1 MNIRR
6 REFLALAAASGAAA
20 MSMPVF
26 GQQQQVAR
34 RETLRLVPSTD
45 LVYLDPV
52 FSTALVS
59 VQHGYHV
66 FDTLFGVD
74 GQLNPHPQMA
84 EGHQVSEDGLTWTI
98 SLRDGLL
105 FHDGEPV
112 RATDCVAS
120 LERWSQIDNV
130 GRTVADVVD
139 TYEVVDDKSF
149 KIHLTRPYLRLLNAL
164 GKPHSSPAFI
174 MPERLA
180 ATSPSEQVTE
190 MIGSGPYRF
199 LADEWNA
206 GSFVAYSRF
215 EDYVPRSEPAEWT
228 SGGKVAKFERV
239 EWHVIRDQSTAVAAL
254 QRGEVDWMEA
264 LSADLVPLIE
274 ADPNLTATHDDPLG
288 RTLFMRFNHKQ
299 APFNNKALRQFV
311 MKVINQ
317 ADYYA
322 ALTGGD
328 PDKGRDCFAMLPC
341 SLETTKELGEGIFEA
356 LNGSD
361 ADTLAQELAATGYNG
376 EKIVIINAADSLVV
390 APLGRITA
398 DVLARAGLN
407 IELQEMDWGTMLQ
420 RNRSQEAVDNG
431 GWSILHTAWPTVAIP
446 DPAQNVMIRG
456 NGDEGYPGWYESAEM
471 EELITRWSEATTP
484 EEQQDIGDQI
494 NLLAIEDVP
503 SLPLGLFLPN
513 MAYRSEL
520 EGVLHGSVRY
530 PWNVERVES

>member
-1 MNIRR
+1 MLNRR
-6 REFLALAAASGAAA
+6 DFLALTAGAAA
-20 MSMPVF
+20 LSMPVF
-26 GQQQQVAR
+26 AQEPRGG
-34 RETLRLVPSTD
+34 TLRLVPSTD
-45 LVYLDPV
+45 LVFLDPV

-74 GQLNPHPQMA
+74 GQLRPQPQMA
-84 EGHQVSEDGLTWTI
+84 EGHEVSEDKLTWTI
-98 SLRDGLL
+98 KLREKLK

-112 RATDCVAS
+112 RAKDCVAS
-120 LERWSQIDNV
+120 LKRWGAIDNV
-130 GRTVADVVD
+130 GRSLTAVIKD
-139 TYEVVDDKSF
+139 YEVVDDRSF
-149 KIHLTRPYLRLLNAL
+149 RIHLKHPYLRVLNAL
-164 GKPHSSPAFI
+164 GKPHSAPAFI

-180 ATSPSEQVTE
+180 NTPAAEQVTE

-199 LADEWNA
+199 LADEWKQ
-206 GSFVAYSRF
+206 GSFVAYAKF

-228 SGGKVAKFERV
+228 SGGKIANFDRV

-274 ADPNLTATHDDPLG
+274 SDPTLRATHDDPLG

-311 MKVINQ
+311 MKIINQ
-317 ADYYA
+317 EDYYI

-328 PDKGRDCFAMLPC
+328 PNRGRDCFAMLPC
-341 SLETTKELGEGIFEA
+341 SLDTTKEIGKDVFGS

-361 ADTLAQELAATGYNG
+361 KIPAALAETGYKG

-390 APLGRITA
+390 APLGRVTA
-398 DVLARAGLN
+398 DVLKRAGLN
-407 IELQEMDWGTMLQ
+407 VELQEMDWGTMLQ
-420 RNRSQEAVDNG
+420 RNRSKEPVDKG

-446 DPAQNVMIRG
+446 DPAQNMMIRG
-456 NGDEGYPGWYESAEM
+456 NGDKGYPGWFENAEM
-471 EELITRWSEATTP
+471 EVLVQKWNDAQTP
-484 EEQQDIGDQI
+484 EEQLSIQDEI
-494 NLLAIEDVP
+494 NQLALEEVP

-513 MAYRSEL
+513 MAYRADL

-530 PWNVERVES
+530 PWNVKRVKA